1 MKGHLLAMVS
11 PFPFHEDDD
20 DENDDDKY
28 NDRDDNGDNSHT
40 PFVDRK
46 LQLAEGRQGR

>member
-20 DENDDDKY
+20 EENDDDKY
-28 NDRDDNGDNSHT
+28 HDDDDNGDNSDT
-40 PFVDRK
+40 PFVQTK
-46 LQLAEGRQGR
+46 IESCN